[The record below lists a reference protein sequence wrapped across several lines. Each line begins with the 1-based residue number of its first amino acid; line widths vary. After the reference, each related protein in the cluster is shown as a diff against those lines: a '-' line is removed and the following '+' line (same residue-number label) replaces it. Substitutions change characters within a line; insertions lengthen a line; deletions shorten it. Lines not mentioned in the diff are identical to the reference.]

1 MSKLYYTESGH
12 SMPNLAEE
20 LTTFRR
26 ARKVLTLP
34 PTSSPATLYFVA
46 RAHEGSDRP
55 LHVSVNGTTLP
66 LVTPQL
72 PWHTWYE
79 VSVDPGLLR
88 AGDNVLEFWSDST
101 AMNSWALGLEA
112 GHADPNSYVSDDSGR
127 TWRNHHMAYLNV
139 VRAEYVVRVRLAEGV
154 DPAPP
159 SMVFNDPDDPRL
171 ESLRATM
178 PAQALDRSLPKLERL
193 RSIST
198 WLASSWEHTPAAPD
212 LGVVNS
218 PWDPETVLAWA
229 PGQCGHNGLRPTAN
243 CIFYGVAF
251 ANAAQAIGVPA
262 RCAIF
267 AGKPGKAD
275 GHFTAEYWSDE
286 HRKWAMVDPNFD
298 DFFIRDGVP
307 LSVSELQTLGSDL
320 EDVTARGP
328 GAESQRPN
336 QRVHRWFDSHER
348 RARSLE
354 FRTAWY
360 RADQLT
366 RPEFSP
372 PAHGGGGAYTETG
385 IVWEERDK
393 DTWPMFPLF
402 GSPDYFDAPPVW
414 EG

>member
-20 LTTFRR
+20 LTVFRR

-34 PTSSPATLYFVA
+34 STSSRGSLYFVA
-46 RAHEGSDRP
+46 RAHEGSKLP
-55 LHVSVNGTTLP
+55 LHVSVNGVALP
-66 LVTPQL
+66 PVVPEL

-79 VSVDPGLLR
+79 VPIDPALLN
-88 AGDNVLEFWSDST
+88 AGDNVFDFWTDST

-112 GHADPNSYVSDDSGR
+112 GHADPSSWVSDDSGR

-139 VRAEYVVRVRLAEGV
+139 VRAEYVVRVRLAEGD

-159 SMVFNDPDDPRL
+159 PMVFNHPDDPRL
-171 ESLRATM
+171 ESLRAIM
-178 PAQALDRSLPKLERL
+178 PSRSLDESLPQSERL
-193 RSIST
+193 RAIST
-198 WLASSWEHTPAAPD
+198 WLASSWEHTAAGPD
-212 LGVVNS
+212 LGILNT

-229 PGQCGHNGLRPTAN
+229 PGQCGHNGLRPMAN

-275 GHFTAEYWSDE
+275 GHFTAEYWSEE
-286 HRKWAMVDPNFD
+286 HQKWAMVDPNFD
-298 DFFIRDGVP
+298 DFFTRDGVP
-307 LSVSELQTLGSDL
+307 LSVGELQKLGSDL
-320 EDVTARGP
+320 EAVTERGP

-354 FRTAWY
+354 SRMVWH

-372 PAHGGGGAYTETG
+372 PAHGAGGAYTETG

-393 DTWPMFPLF
+393 ETWPMFPLF
-402 GSPDYFDAPPVW
+402 GSPEYFDAPPVW
-414 EG
+414 TA

>member
-26 ARKVLTLP
+26 ARKVLTLT
-34 PTSSPATLYFVA
+34 PTSSLASLYFVA
-46 RAHEGSDRP
+46 RAHEGSSLQ

-66 LVTPQL
+66 PVPPQL

-79 VSVDPGLLR
+79 LPLDPGLLR
-88 AGDNVLEFWSDST
+88 EGQNIFEFWTDST

-112 GHADPNSYVSDDSGR
+112 GHADPNSFVSDDSGR
-127 TWRNHHMAYLNV
+127 SWRSHHMAYLNV
-139 VRAEYVVRVRLAEGV
+139 VRAEYVVRVRLAEGE

-159 SMVFNDPDDPRL
+159 PIVFNDPDDPRL
-171 ESLRATM
+171 ESLRAIM

-193 RSIST
+193 RAIST

-212 LGVVNS
+212 LGVVNT
-218 PWDPETVLAWA
+218 PWDPETVLTWA

-275 GHFTAEYWSDE
+275 GHFTAEYWSEE
-286 HRKWAMVDPNFD
+286 HQKWAMVDPNFD
-298 DFFIRDGVP
+298 DFFILDGVP
-307 LSVSELQTLGSDL
+307 LSVSELQKLGSDL

-385 IVWEERDK
+385 IVWEKRDK

-402 GSPDYFDAPPVW
+402 GSPEYFDAPPVW

>member
-46 RAHEGSDRP
+46 RAHEGSNLP
-55 LHVSVNGTTLP
+55 LYVSVNGTP
-66 LVTPQL
+66 FQQVTPQL

-79 VSVDPGLLR
+79 LSLDPTLLR
-88 AGDNVLEFWSDST
+88 AGDNVFEFWTDST

-112 GHADPNSYVSDDSGR
+112 GHADPNSFVSDDSGSS
-127 TWRNHHMAYLNV
+127 WRSHHMAYLNV
-139 VRAEYVVRVRLAEGV
+139 VRAEYVVRVRLAEGE

-171 ESLRATM
+171 ESLRAIM

-193 RSIST
+193 RAIST

-212 LGVVNS
+212 LGVINS

-286 HRKWAMVDPNFD
+286 HHKWAMVDPNFD

-307 LSVSELQTLGSDL
+307 LSVSELQKLGSDL

>member
-46 RAHEGSDRP
+46 RAHEGSNLP
-55 LHVSVNGTTLP
+55 LYVSVNGTP
-66 LVTPQL
+66 FQQVTPQL

-79 VSVDPGLLR
+79 LSLDPTLLR
-88 AGDNVLEFWSDST
+88 AGDNVLEFWTDST

-112 GHADPNSYVSDDSGR
+112 GHADPNSFVSDDSGR
-127 TWRNHHMAYLNV
+127 SWRSHHMAYLNV
-139 VRAEYVVRVRLAEGV
+139 VRAEYVVRARLAEGK

-159 SMVFNDPDDPRL
+159 SMVFNDPDEPRL

-193 RSIST
+193 RAIST
-198 WLASSWEHTPAAPD
+198 WLASSWEHTPATPD
-212 LGVVNS
+212 LGVINS

-286 HRKWAMVDPNFD
+286 HHKWAMVDPNFD

-307 LSVSELQTLGSDL
+307 LSVSELQKLGSDL

-402 GSPDYFDAPPVW
+402 GSPDYFDAPPIW

>member
-34 PTSSPATLYFVA
+34 PTASPAVLYFLA
-46 RAHEGSDRP
+46 RTHEGTKLP
-55 LHVSVNGTTLP
+55 LHVSVNGTALP
-66 LVTPQL
+66 PVPPQEA
-72 PWHTWYE
+72 WHTWYE
-79 VSVDPGLLR
+79 VPIDFGLLQ
-88 AGDNVLEFWSDST
+88 AGDNVLEFWTDST

-112 GHADPNSYVSDDSGR
+112 GHAEPNSYVSDDSGR
-127 TWRNHHMAYLNV
+127 TWRNHHMAYLNI
-139 VRAEYVVRVRLAEGV
+139 VRAEYVVRVRLAEGQ
-154 DPAPP
+154 DPTPP
-159 SMVFNDPDDPRL
+159 PMVFNDPDDPRL
-171 ESLRATM
+171 ESLRSIM
-178 PAQALDRSLPKLERL
+178 PRQALDKSLPKLERL
-193 RSIST
+193 RAIST
-198 WLASSWEHTPAAPD
+198 WLASSWEHTPAAPG
-212 LGVVNS
+212 LGVINS
-218 PWDPETVLAWA
+218 PWDPETVLSWA

-243 CIFYGVAF
+243 CIFYGVSF

-275 GHFTAEYWSDE
+275 GHFTAEFWSDE
-286 HRKWAMVDPNFD
+286 HQKWAMVDPNFD
-298 DFFIRDGVP
+298 DFFIREGVP
-307 LSVSELQTLGSDL
+307 LSVSELQVLGSEL
-320 EDVTARGP
+320 GDVTARGP

-354 FRTAWY
+354 SRMVWY
-360 RADQLT
+360 RADQLSH
-366 RPEFSP
+366 PEFSP

-393 DTWPMFPLF
+393 DTWPMFPHF
-402 GSPDYFDAPPVW
+402 GSKDYFNAPPVW

>member
-1 MSKLYYTESGH
+1 MTKLYHTESGH

-26 ARKVLTLP
+26 AHKVLTIP
-34 PTSSPATLYFVA
+34 PTASPAVLYFLA
-46 RAHEGSDRP
+46 RAHEGTKLP
-55 LHVSVNGTTLP
+55 LHISVNGTALP
-66 LVTPQL
+66 PVPPQEA
-72 PWHTWYE
+72 WHTWYE
-79 VSVDPGLLR
+79 VPIDFGLLQ
-88 AGDNVLEFWSDST
+88 AGDNVLEFWTDST

-127 TWRNHHMAYLNV
+127 AWRNHHMAYLNV
-139 VRAEYVVRVRLAEGV
+139 VRAEYVVRIRLAEGN
-154 DPAPP
+154 DPTPP
-159 SMVFNDPDDPRL
+159 PMVFNDPDDPRL
-171 ESLRATM
+171 ESLRAIM
-178 PAQALDRSLPKLERL
+178 PAKALDQSLPKLERL
-193 RSIST
+193 RAIST
-198 WLASSWEHTPAAPD
+198 WLASSWEHTPAGPD
-212 LGVVNS
+212 LGVINS

-251 ANAAQAIGVPA
+251 ANSAQAIGVPA

-286 HRKWAMVDPNFD
+286 HQKWAMVDPNFD
-298 DFFIRDGVP
+298 DFFIHDGVP
-307 LSVSELQTLGSDL
+307 LSISELQKLGSDL
-320 EDVTARGP
+320 DDVTARGP
-328 GAESQRPN
+328 GAESQRTN
-336 QRVHRWFDSHER
+336 QRVHRWFDSHDR
-348 RARSLE
+348 RARSFE
-354 FRTAWY
+354 SRMVWY

-372 PAHGGGGAYTETG
+372 PAHGAGGAYTETG

-393 DTWPMFPLF
+393 DTWPMFPHF
-402 GSPDYFDAPPVW
+402 GSKDYFNAPPIW

>member
-1 MSKLYYTESGH
+1 MTKLYYTESGH
-12 SMPNLAEE
+12 SLPNLAEE

-34 PTSSPATLYFVA
+34 PTASSAVLYFLA
-46 RAHEGSDRP
+46 RSHEGTKLP
-55 LHVSVNGTTLP
+55 LHISVNGTTLP
-66 LVTPQL
+66 PVPPQEA
-72 PWHTWYE
+72 WHTWYE
-79 VSVDPGLLR
+79 APIDFGLLQ
-88 AGDNVLEFWSDST
+88 AGDNVLEFWTDST

-139 VRAEYVVRVRLAEGV
+139 VRAEYVVRVRLAEGE

-159 SMVFNDPDDPRL
+159 PMVFNDPDDPRL
-171 ESLRATM
+171 ESLRSIM
-178 PAQALDRSLPKLERL
+178 PPQALDRNLPKLERL
-193 RSIST
+193 RAIST
-198 WLASSWEHTPAAPD
+198 WLASSWEHTASGPD
-212 LGVVNS
+212 LGVLNT

-275 GHFTAEYWSDE
+275 GHFTAEYWSEE
-286 HRKWAMVDPNFD
+286 HQKWAMVDPNFD
-298 DFFIRDGVP
+298 DFFLRDGVP
-307 LSVSELQTLGSDL
+307 LSVSELQVLGSNL
-320 EDVTARGP
+320 EDVTERGP

-354 FRTAWY
+354 SRMVWY

-385 IVWEERDK
+385 IVWEESDK

-402 GSPDYFDAPPVW
+402 GSKDYFDAPPVW

>member
-1 MSKLYYTESGH
+1 
-12 SMPNLAEE
+12 
-20 LTTFRR
+20 
-26 ARKVLTLP
+26 
-34 PTSSPATLYFVA
+34 
-46 RAHEGSDRP
+46 
-55 LHVSVNGTTLP
+55 
-66 LVTPQL
+66 
-72 PWHTWYE
+72 
-79 VSVDPGLLR
+79 
-88 AGDNVLEFWSDST
+88 
-101 AMNSWALGLEA
+101 
-112 GHADPNSYVSDDSGR
+112 
-127 TWRNHHMAYLNV
+127 
-139 VRAEYVVRVRLAEGV
+139 
-154 DPAPP
+154 
-159 SMVFNDPDDPRL
+159 MVFNDPDDPRL

-212 LGVVNS
+212 LGVINS

-286 HRKWAMVDPNFD
+286 HQKWAMVDPNFD

-307 LSVSELQTLGSDL
+307 LSVSELQKLGSDL

-328 GAESQRPN
+328 GAESQRLN
-336 QRVHRWFDSHER
+336 QRVYRWFDSHER

-402 GSPDYFDAPPVW
+402 GSPDYFDAPPIW

>member
-46 RAHEGSDRP
+46 RAHEGSNRP
-55 LHVSVNGTTLP
+55 LHVSVNGTVLP
-66 LVTPQL
+66 PVSPEL

-79 VSVDPGLLR
+79 VPVYPGLLST
-88 AGDNVLEFWSDST
+88 GDNVLEFWTDST

-127 TWRNHHMAYLNV
+127 SWRSHHMAYLNV
-139 VRAEYVVRVRLAEGV
+139 VRAEYVVRVRLAEGE

-159 SMVFNDPDDPRL
+159 PMVFNDPDDPRL
-171 ESLRATM
+171 ESLRAIM
-178 PAQALDRSLPKLERL
+178 PEQALDRSLPKLERL

-198 WLASSWEHTPAAPD
+198 WLASSWEHTPAAQG
-212 LGVVNS
+212 LGVVNT

-251 ANAAQAIGVPA
+251 ANAAQSIGVPA

-286 HRKWAMVDPNFD
+286 HQKWAMVDPNFD
-298 DFFIRDGVP
+298 DFFIHDGVP
-307 LSVSELQTLGSDL
+307 LSVSEMQKLGSDL

-360 RADQLT
+360 RADQLS

-393 DTWPMFPLF
+393 DIWPMFPLF
-402 GSPDYFDAPPVW
+402 GSPEYFNAPPIW

>member
-1 MSKLYYTESGH
+1 M
-12 SMPNLAEE
+12 
-20 LTTFRR
+20 
-26 ARKVLTLP
+26 
-34 PTSSPATLYFVA
+34 
-46 RAHEGSDRP
+46 
-55 LHVSVNGTTLP
+55 
-66 LVTPQL
+66 TPQL

-79 VSVDPGLLR
+79 LSVDPTLLR
-88 AGDNVLEFWSDST
+88 AGDNVIEFWTDST

-112 GHADPNSYVSDDSGR
+112 GHADPNSFVSDDSGR
-127 TWRNHHMAYLNV
+127 SWRSHHMAYLNV
-139 VRAEYVVRVRLAEGV
+139 IRAEYVVRVRLAEGE

-159 SMVFNDPDDPRL
+159 PIVFNDPDDPRL
-171 ESLRATM
+171 DSLRAIM
-178 PAQALDRSLPKLERL
+178 PAQALDQGLPKLERL
-193 RSIST
+193 RAIST
-198 WLASSWEHTPAAPD
+198 WLASSWEHTPATPD
-212 LGVVNS
+212 LGVINS

-251 ANAAQAIGVPA
+251 ANTAQAIGVPA

-286 HRKWAMVDPNFD
+286 HHKWAMVDPNFD

-307 LSVSELQTLGSDL
+307 LSVSELQKLGSDL

-402 GSPDYFDAPPVW
+402 GSPDYFDAPPIW

>member
-1 MSKLYYTESGH
+1 MTKLYYTESGH

-26 ARKVLTLP
+26 ARKILTLP
-34 PTSSPATLYFVA
+34 PTASHASLYFIA
-46 RAHEGSDRP
+46 RAHEGTKLP
-55 LHVSVNGTTLP
+55 LHISINGTTLP
-66 LVTPQL
+66 PVPPQQA
-72 PWHTWYE
+72 WHTWYE
-79 VSVDPGLLR
+79 VTIDPTLLR
-88 AGDNVLEFWSDST
+88 AGDNVLEFWTDST

-139 VRAEYVVRVRLAEGV
+139 VRAEYVVRVRLAEGE

-159 SMVFNDPDDPRL
+159 PMVFNDPDDPRL
-171 ESLRATM
+171 ESLRSIM
-178 PAQALDRSLPKLERL
+178 PPQALDRSLPNLQRL
-193 RSIST
+193 RAIST
-198 WLASSWEHTPAAPD
+198 WLASSWEHTPAASG
-212 LGVVNS
+212 LGVINS

-275 GHFTAEYWSDE
+275 GHFTAEYWLEE
-286 HRKWAMVDPNFD
+286 HQKWAMVDPNFD
-298 DFFIRDGVP
+298 DFFLRDGVP
-307 LSVSELQTLGSDL
+307 LSVDELQVLGSDL
-320 EDVTARGP
+320 EDVTERGP
-328 GAESQRPN
+328 GAESQRSN

-354 FRTAWY
+354 FRTVWY

-393 DTWPMFPLF
+393 DTWPMFPHF
-402 GSPDYFDAPPVW
+402 GSKDYFNAPPVW

>member
-26 ARKVLTLP
+26 ARKVITLP

-46 RAHEGSDRP
+46 RSHEGSNLP

-88 AGDNVLEFWSDST
+88 AGDNVLEFWTDST

-112 GHADPNSYVSDDSGR
+112 GHADPNSFVSDDSGR
-127 TWRNHHMAYLNV
+127 SWRSHHMAYLNV
-139 VRAEYVVRVRLAEGV
+139 VRAEYVVRVRLAEGE

-193 RSIST
+193 RAIST

-212 LGVVNS
+212 LGVINS

-307 LSVSELQTLGSDL
+307 LSVSELQKLGSDL

-402 GSPDYFDAPPVW
+402 GSPDYFDAPPIW

>member
-34 PTSSPATLYFVA
+34 PTSSPATLYFIA
-46 RAHEGSDRP
+46 RAHEGSNLP
-55 LHVSVNGTTLP
+55 LYVSVNGTP
-66 LVTPQL
+66 FQQVTPQL

-79 VSVDPGLLR
+79 LSLDPTLLR
-88 AGDNVLEFWSDST
+88 AGDNVIEFWTDST

-112 GHADPNSYVSDDSGR
+112 GHADPNSFVSDDSGR
-127 TWRNHHMAYLNV
+127 SWRSHHMAYLNV
-139 VRAEYVVRVRLAEGV
+139 IRAEYVVRVRLAEGE

-159 SMVFNDPDDPRL
+159 PIVFNDPDDPRL
-171 ESLRATM
+171 DSLRAIM
-178 PAQALDRSLPKLERL
+178 PAQALDQGLPKLERL
-193 RSIST
+193 RAIST
-198 WLASSWEHTPAAPD
+198 WLASSWEHTPATPD
-212 LGVVNS
+212 LGVINS

-286 HRKWAMVDPNFD
+286 HHKWAMVDPNFD

-307 LSVSELQTLGSDL
+307 LSVSELQKLGSDL

-402 GSPDYFDAPPVW
+402 GSPDYFDAPPIW

>member
-1 MSKLYYTESGH
+1 MTKLYYTESGH

-26 ARKVLTLP
+26 VRKVLTLP
-34 PTSSPATLYFVA
+34 PTASPAMLYFLA
-46 RAHEGSDRP
+46 RAHEGEKLP
-55 LHVSVNGTTLP
+55 LHISVNGTTLP
-66 LVTPQL
+66 PMPPQQA
-72 PWHTWYE
+72 WHTWYE
-79 VSVDPGLLR
+79 MPIDFGLLQ
-88 AGDNVLEFWSDST
+88 AGDNTFEFWTDST

-127 TWRNHHMAYLNV
+127 SWRNHHMAYLNV
-139 VRAEYVVRVRLAEGV
+139 VRAEYVVRVRLAEGE
-154 DPAPP
+154 DPTPP
-159 SMVFNDPDDPRL
+159 PMVFNDPDDRRL
-171 ESLRATM
+171 ESLRAIM
-178 PAQALDRSLPKLERL
+178 PAQALDQSLPKLERL

-198 WLASSWEHTPAAPD
+198 WLASSWEHTPAAPG
-212 LGVVNS
+212 LGVINS

-286 HRKWAMVDPNFD
+286 HQKWAMVDPNFD
-298 DFFIRDGVP
+298 DFFLRDGVP
-307 LSVSELQTLGSDL
+307 LSVSELQKLGSDL
-320 EDVTARGP
+320 GDVTARGP

-354 FRTAWY
+354 FRTVWY

-393 DTWPMFPLF
+393 DTWPMFPHF
-402 GSPDYFDAPPVW
+402 GSPDYFDAPPIW

>member
-34 PTSSPATLYFVA
+34 PTSSPASLYFIA
-46 RAHEGSDRP
+46 RAHEGSNLP
-55 LHVSVNGTTLP
+55 LYVSVNGTPLP
-66 LVTPQL
+66 FVTPQL

-79 VSVDPGLLR
+79 LSVGPGLLR
-88 AGDNVLEFWSDST
+88 AGDNIFEFWTDST

-112 GHADPNSYVSDDSGR
+112 GHADPNSFVSDDSGR
-127 TWRNHHMAYLNV
+127 SWRSHHMAYLNV
-139 VRAEYVVRVRLAEGV
+139 IRAEYVVRVRLAEGE

-159 SMVFNDPDDPRL
+159 PIVFNDPDDPRL
-171 ESLRATM
+171 ESLRAIM
-178 PAQALDRSLPKLERL
+178 PAQALDQGLTKLERL
-193 RSIST
+193 RAIST

-212 LGVVNS
+212 LGVINS

-286 HRKWAMVDPNFD
+286 HHKWAMVDPNFD

-307 LSVSELQTLGSDL
+307 LSVSELQKLGSDL

-328 GAESQRPN
+328 GAESQLPN

-402 GSPDYFDAPPVW
+402 GSPDYFNASPVW

>member
-26 ARKVLTLP
+26 ARKVLALP
-34 PTSSPATLYFVA
+34 QTSLPAMLYFVA
-46 RAHEGSDRP
+46 RAHEESKRP
-55 LHVSVNGTTLP
+55 LRVSVNGT
-66 LVTPQL
+66 QL
-72 PWHTWYE
+72 PPAVPQGAWHTWYE
-79 VSVDPGLLR
+79 IPLDPAILR
-88 AGDNVLEFWSDST
+88 GGDNSFEFWTDST
-101 AMNSWALGLEA
+101 AMNSWALALEA
-112 GHADPNSYVSDDSGR
+112 GYSEPNSFVSDDSGR
-127 TWRNHHMAYLNV
+127 SWRNHHMAYLNV
-139 VRAEYVVRVRLAEGV
+139 VRAEYLVRVRLAEGE

-171 ESLRATM
+171 DSLRAIM
-178 PAQALDRSLPKLERL
+178 PSRALDERLPALDRL
-193 RSIST
+193 RAIGT
-198 WLASSWEHTPAAPD
+198 WLASSWEHTPAGPE
-212 LGVVNS
+212 LGVVNT

-229 PGQCGHNGLRPTAN
+229 PRQCGHNGLRPTAN

-267 AGKPGKAD
+267 AGKPGRAD
-275 GHFTAEYWSDE
+275 GHFTAEYWSEE

-307 LSVSELQTLGSDL
+307 LSVRELQELGPDL
-320 EDVTARGP
+320 EGVTVRGP
-328 GAESQRPN
+328 GAESQRTNP
-336 QRVHRWFDSHER
+336 RVHRWFDSHER

-354 FRTAWY
+354 FRMVWH

-372 PAHGGGGAYTETG
+372 PAHGAGGAYTETG

-393 DTWPMFPLF
+393 DTWGMFPLF
-402 GSPDYFDAPPVW
+402 GPPDYFDAPPVW

>member
-1 MSKLYYTESGH
+1 MTKLYHTESGH

-34 PTSSPATLYFVA
+34 PTASPAVLYFLA
-46 RAHEGSDRP
+46 RSHEGTNLP
-55 LHVSVNGTTLP
+55 LNISVNGTTLP
-66 LVTPQL
+66 PMPPQEA
-72 PWHTWYE
+72 WHTWYE
-79 VSVDPGLLR
+79 VPIEFGLLQ
-88 AGDNVLEFWSDST
+88 AGDNIFEFWSDST

-127 TWRNHHMAYLNV
+127 TWRNNRMAYLNV
-139 VRAEYVVRVRLAEGV
+139 VRAEYVVRVRLAEGQ
-154 DPAPP
+154 DPTPP
-159 SMVFNDPDDPRL
+159 PMVFNDPDDPRL
-171 ESLRATM
+171 ESLRSIM
-178 PAQALDRSLPKLERL
+178 PPQALDRSLPELERL
-193 RSIST
+193 RAIST
-198 WLASSWEHTPAAPD
+198 WLASSWEHTPAAPG
-212 LGVVNS
+212 LGVINS

-286 HRKWAMVDPNFD
+286 HQKWAMVDPNFD

-307 LSVSELQTLGSDL
+307 QSVSELQLLGSDL
-320 EDVTARGP
+320 EDVTERGP

-348 RARSLE
+348 RARSFE
-354 FRTAWY
+354 SRMVWY

-385 IVWEERDK
+385 IVWEESDK

-402 GSPDYFDAPPVW
+402 GSKAYFDAPPIW

>member
-26 ARKVLTLP
+26 ARKVLALP

-55 LHVSVNGTTLP
+55 LHVSVNGTPLP

-79 VSVDPGLLR
+79 LSVGPALLR
-88 AGDNVLEFWSDST
+88 DGQNIFEFWTDST

-112 GHADPNSYVSDDSGR
+112 GHADPNSYVSDDSAR

-198 WLASSWEHTPAAPD
+198 WLASSWEHTPAAQG
-212 LGVVNS
+212 LGVVNT

-243 CIFYGVAF
+243 CIFYGVSF

-286 HRKWAMVDPNFD
+286 HQKWAMVDPNFD
-298 DFFIRDGVP
+298 DFFLRDGVP
-307 LSVSELQTLGSDL
+307 MSVSELQELGSDL
-320 EDVTARGP
+320 QDVTARGP

-393 DTWPMFPLF
+393 GVWPMFPLF
-402 GSPDYFDAPPVW
+402 GSPEYFNSPPVW

>member
-1 MSKLYYTESGH
+1 MSKIYYTESGH

-34 PTSSPATLYFVA
+34 PTSSPASLYFIA
-46 RAHEGSDRP
+46 RAHEGSNLP
-55 LHVSVNGTTLP
+55 LYVSVNGTP
-66 LVTPQL
+66 FQQVTPQL

-79 VSVDPGLLR
+79 LSLDPTLLR
-88 AGDNVLEFWSDST
+88 AGDNIFEFWTDST

-112 GHADPNSYVSDDSGR
+112 GHADPNSFVSDDSGR
-127 TWRNHHMAYLNV
+127 SWRSHHMAYLNV
-139 VRAEYVVRVRLAEGV
+139 VRAEYVVRVRLAEGE

-193 RSIST
+193 RAIST
-198 WLASSWEHTPAAPD
+198 WLASSWEHTPATPD
-212 LGVVNS
+212 LGVINS

-286 HRKWAMVDPNFD
+286 HHKWAMVDPNFD

-307 LSVSELQTLGSDL
+307 LSVSELQKLGSDL

-336 QRVHRWFDSHER
+336 QRVHRWFDSNER

>member
-34 PTSSPATLYFVA
+34 PTASSAVLYFLA
-46 RAHEGSDRP
+46 RAHEGTKLP
-55 LHVSVNGTTLP
+55 LHISVNGTTLP
-66 LVTPQL
+66 PVPPQEA
-72 PWHTWYE
+72 WHTWYE
-79 VSVDPGLLR
+79 VPIDFGLLR
-88 AGDNVLEFWSDST
+88 AGDNVLEFWTDST

-127 TWRNHHMAYLNV
+127 SWRNHHMAYLNV
-139 VRAEYVVRVRLAEGV
+139 VRAEYVVRVRLAEGE

-159 SMVFNDPDDPRL
+159 PMVFNDPDDPRL
-171 ESLRATM
+171 ESLRTIM
-178 PAQALDRSLPKLERL
+178 PAKALDRSLPKLERL

-198 WLASSWEHTPAAPD
+198 WLASSWEHTPAAPG
-212 LGVVNS
+212 LGVINS

-286 HRKWAMVDPNFD
+286 HQKWAMVDPNFD
-298 DFFIRDGVP
+298 DFFIHDGVP
-307 LSVSELQTLGSDL
+307 LSVSELQKLGPDL
-320 EDVTARGP
+320 GDVTARGP

-354 FRTAWY
+354 SRMAWY

-402 GSPDYFDAPPVW
+402 GSPDYFDAPPIW

>member
-1 MSKLYYTESGH
+1 
-12 SMPNLAEE
+12 MPTPTATSA
-20 LTTFRR
+20 TTPA
-26 ARKVLTLP
+26 ARGATTTW
-34 PTSSPATLYFVA
+34 PTSTSSAPSTSSASASPRAKTLH
-46 RAHEGSDRP
+46 RHPWSSTTPTTRDWNPSDRSCP
-55 LHVSVNGTTLP
+55 HRPS
-66 LVTPQL
+66 TP
-72 PWHTWYE
+72 
-79 VSVDPGLLR
+79 
-88 AGDNVLEFWSDST
+88 
-101 AMNSWALGLEA
+101 
-112 GHADPNSYVSDDSGR
+112 
-127 TWRNHHMAYLNV
+127 
-139 VRAEYVVRVRLAEGV
+139 
-154 DPAPP
+154 
-159 SMVFNDPDDPRL
+159 
-171 ESLRATM
+171 
-178 PAQALDRSLPKLERL
+178 SLPKLERL
-193 RSIST
+193 RAIST
-198 WLASSWEHTPAAPD
+198 WLASSWEHTPAAPG
-212 LGVVNS
+212 LGVINS

-275 GHFTAEYWSDE
+275 GHFTAEYWLEE
-286 HRKWAMVDPNFD
+286 HQKWAMVDPNFD
-298 DFFIRDGVP
+298 DFFLRDGVP
-307 LSVSELQTLGSDL
+307 LSVDELQVLGSDL
-320 EDVTARGP
+320 EDVTERGP

-354 FRTAWY
+354 FRTVWY

-393 DTWPMFPLF
+393 DTWPMFPHF
-402 GSPDYFDAPPVW
+402 GSKDYFNAPPVW